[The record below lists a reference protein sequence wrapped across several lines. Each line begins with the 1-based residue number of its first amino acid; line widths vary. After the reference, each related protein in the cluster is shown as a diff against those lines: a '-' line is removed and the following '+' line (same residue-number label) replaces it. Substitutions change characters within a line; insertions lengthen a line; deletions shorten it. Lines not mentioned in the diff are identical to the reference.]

1 MNILKTQYMG
11 GEANE
16 CPKCQSKN
24 PVSNF
29 KEFKII
35 PIFFIIM
42 KPKGI
47 NMIKLIRSIITEE
60 SRAQN
65 AFRFIVFVSML
76 IFNASISF
84 SKDIKLSGYSSPDK
98 MTSTKVIYR
107 NPQVMNVEYS
117 FELAPDPEK
126 IERSKDLKLWI
137 PIPREWESQKGV
149 KIVSVEPPAHAEYQD
164 PEHGNHMLFWDF
176 GKEPEKPSYK
186 VYIKF
191 RLESYETRGVVDP
204 ERIGSYDKSSEEYV
218 FYTRSSHTIHILP
231 KIKEL
236 AKEAVGN
243 EKNPYRQAMLIHQF
257 VRKRM
262 RHSIIG
268 FDKGKRGIGPMLDD
282 PIINEKT
289 GDELYK
295 GTCSEN
301 SAFFIALCRAIGIP
315 ARAVVGFVG
324 WKPGVMEGN
333 LKRHLPSEFEVSPL
347 GLAGTQD
354 YFPCSPH
361 QWAEFYIP
369 NYGWIP
375 RDDPQE
381 NFGHLENGRA
391 IMSKGRDIQ
400 LGPDAPQEQ
409 DNGYGF
415 QWVLVQD
422 GRVDALM
429 TGVWNIA
436 KIRTAIAKILH
447 HSDPFPADAMA
458 IYNGQLFPEEDAEE
472 RCREW
477 RKWILSCPSR
487 YGRSCIPGQLNVEQL
502 YAAEPQFMGN
512 SEAFVCHMLR
522 RYLGDKKFFDLVD
535 RYLGLRLES
544 NRPVSTS
551 SFQQLAKDVAKVPL
565 DWFFNQWIN
574 KTALARLKLTEA
586 TARKDQK
593 GWKVHARLLQEEETA
608 LRLLVELE
616 LVTKSGRERHQ
627 VWIDSRALDFE
638 LRTQSEPQKL
648 VVDPD
653 FEILKIQRMPPR
665 LCWYW
670 DNPDFI
676 LIYGTLA
683 EEEANKAAAD
693 RLNLLYLGGGKE
705 IIKADIDVN
714 ETDLKKKSVMLFGR
728 PETNM
733 ISQRLKDVF
742 PIKFDE
748 NKFIW
753 QGRVYDQP
761 TQGAA
766 QIVENPNSS
775 KSFLILYAGLS
786 SDAILSLFDFG
797 SGKLK
802 TDKSGWFPHES
813 DASYYIYDGYEKLLS
828 GDWEEFDS
836 NLVWN
841 FK

>member
-1 MNILKTQYMG
+1 LI
-11 GEANE
+11 
-16 CPKCQSKN
+16 
-24 PVSNF
+24 
-29 KEFKII
+29 KIYR
-35 PIFFIIM
+35 F
-42 KPKGI
+42 
-47 NMIKLIRSIITEE
+47 IITEE

-65 AFRFIVFVSML
+65 AFRLVVFISML

-84 SKDIKLSGYSSPDK
+84 SKDTKSSEYSSPDK
-98 MTSTKVIYR
+98 MTSIEVIYR

-117 FELAPDPEK
+117 FELAPDPEN
-126 IERSKDLKLWI
+126 IDRSKDLKLWI
-137 PIPREWESQKGV
+137 PIPREWESQKAI

-164 PEHGNHMLFWDF
+164 PEHGNLMLFWDF
-176 GKEPEKPSYK
+176 GREPEKPSYK
-186 VYIKF
+186 VHIKF
-191 RLESYETRGVVDP
+191 RLESYEIRGVVDP
-204 ERIGSYDKSSEEYV
+204 ERIGPYDKTSEEYV
-218 FYTRSSHTIHILP
+218 FYTQSSHTINILP

-236 AKEAVGN
+236 AKVAVGD

-262 RHSIIG
+262 RHSIIA
-268 FDKGKRGIGPMLDD
+268 FDKGKRGIDPMLDD
-282 PIINEKT
+282 PITNKKT
-289 GDELYK
+289 GEELYK
-295 GTCSEN
+295 GSCSEN
-301 SAFFIALCRAIGIP
+301 SAFFIALCRAMGIP
-315 ARAVVGFVG
+315 ARAVVGFGG
-324 WKPGVMEGN
+324 WNPGIKDKN
-333 LKRHLPSEFEVSPL
+333 LKRHLPPKFELSPL

-381 NFGHLENGRA
+381 NFGDLENGRV

-415 QWVLVQD
+415 QWVLIQD

-436 KIRTAIAKILH
+436 KIRTAIAKIFH

-458 IYNGQLFPEEDAEE
+458 IYNELLFPEENVEE

-477 RKWILSCPSR
+477 RKKVLRSPSR
-487 YGRSCIPGQLNVEQL
+487 FGRSSVPGHLNEELVNTN
-502 YAAEPQFMGN
+502 YPGFKGDT
-512 SEAFVCHMLR
+512 EAFVCHMLR
-522 RYLGDKKFFDLVD
+522 RHLGDKKFFDLVD
-535 RYLGLRLES
+535 RYLGLRLKY
-544 NRPVSTS
+544 NRSVSTS
-551 SFQQLAKDVAKVPL
+551 SFQKLAKDVAKKPL
-565 DWFFNQWIN
+565 DWFFKQWIN
-574 KTALARLKLTEA
+574 KTALARLKLVEV

-593 GWKVHARLLQEEETA
+593 GWKVHGRLLQEGETA
-608 LRLLVELE
+608 LRLPVELE

-627 VWIDSRALDFE
+627 VWIDSRVLDFD

-648 VVDPD
+648 VVDPN

-665 LCWYW
+665 LWWYW

-683 EEEANKAAAD
+683 EVEANKAAAE
-693 RLNLLYLGGGKE
+693 RLNVFYLGGGEK
-705 IIKADIDVN
+705 IIKADNKVN
-714 ETDLKKKSVMLFGR
+714 ESDLKKKIIMLFGR

-733 ISQRLKDVF
+733 ITKRLKDVF

-748 NKFIW
+748 NRFTW
-753 QGRVYDQP
+753 QGKTYDQR

-766 QIVENPNSS
+766 QIVENPYDS
-775 KSFLILYAGLS
+775 KSLLILYAGLS
-786 SDAILSLFDFG
+786 SDAILNLFDFR
-797 SGKLK
+797 SGKLE

-813 DASYYIYDGYEKLLS
+813 DASYYIYEGYKKILS
-828 GDWEEFDS
+828 GDWEEFDR
-836 NLVWN
+836 NLVWS